1 MLSDIINIGA
11 VKSISG
17 ADTKMKILFASVSPK
32 KSETG
37 MDFINKSI

>member
-32 KSETG
+32 KKRNWNG
-37 MDFINKSI
+37 FH